1 MVVFILCK
9 KRLKYA
15 KRGIFDIRI
24 IARLSVK
31 EYTNEVLKIMNLHYE
46 ITETHSLESVELF
59 RRIH

>member
-24 IARLSVK
+24 IARLSK

-46 ITETHSLESVELF
+46 ITETQSLESVELF